1 MAAAERTTCGFEAM
15 VTLVQPGQRHRPGRD
30 RRDRQHDDPGHVPA
44 QRHVLQRE
52 PPAQQPGTHRIISD
66 RHAKIITA
74 PVPACPALPP
84 AVHEQSAARKPG
96 ITQAGSSRGG
106 VTAVGRGAPRAGSAG
121 EAKPHARGG
130 QHRGQ
135 GRPRCRRSSRTSFHP
150 RLRGRY
156 GPPGRIC
163 LAFSFRGGRLGQ
175 HRPGKLP
182 RLSHREACPPGAF
195 AARALAE
202 ADEDPRGRMTRI
214 AEREP
219 ADREFPPAA
228 RTQVLVP
235 SIRTRAR
242 IWTWP
247 HHAPPGFRPA
257 AAAYTP
263 AGLGNNRGAVIPAC
277 ARHSPN
283 QPASPA
289 TIRRRPVRGGHRGP
303 GTPAAR

>member
-1 MAAAERTTCGFEAM
+1 MRVSTRGSS
-15 VTLVQPGQRHRPGRD
+15 GRD
-30 RRDRQHDDPGHVPA
+30 ASCWP
-44 QRHVLQRE
+44 
-52 PPAQQPGTHRIISD
+52 
-66 RHAKIITA
+66 
-74 PVPACPALPP
+74 
-84 AVHEQSAARKPG
+84 
-96 ITQAGSSRGG
+96 
-106 VTAVGRGAPRAGSAG
+106 
-121 EAKPHARGG
+121 
-130 QHRGQ
+130 
-135 GRPRCRRSSRTSFHP
+135 GRPRDPPSPPGAGSPTGTCRGRACACGVSTTQPALWDAALREPAARAKRSRTPAVASTAARPAQGAGAQFPDLSFHP

-156 GPPGRIC
+156 GPLGRTRRIC
-163 LAFSFRGGRLGQ
+163 LAFSFGGGRLGQ
-175 HRPGKLP
+175 HRPGELP
-182 RLSHREACPPGAF
+182 RLSHREACPPGTF
-195 AARALAE
+195 AARALPE
-202 ADEDPRGRMTRI
+202 ADEDPRGGMTRI

-235 SIRTRAR
+235 SIGTRAR

-283 QPASPA
+283 RPGSPG
-289 TIRRRPVRGGHRGP
+289 TIRRRPVRAGRRGP